1 MENNN
6 QDDLYQKEKKE
17 SLNMNLN
24 TSELPTQKNSTLKKI
39 QFYVTM
45 VIGAIFLLLLL
56 FSFFKNMINNEKEEK
71 IVEVEAPKI
80 QKLEKVNLFTN
91 TKDNEKEI
99 ETSPFIVED
108 KANIF
113 EATQL
118 EKPPKPQII
127 KGATGTIIGS
137 NNNSKSNGVSS
148 KYVEQI
154 KDLEAQREALQN
166 FENTGTNSNSNKD
179 FDGDTFTPT
188 VAKLNK
194 FNPDLLLP
202 KGSYIGCSLDTRFVS
217 AIQGST
223 SCTVS
228 QNIYSS
234 NGNVLLIEKGSKLFG
249 TYKGDNANDGTSRYF
264 VVWQEVRTPN
274 HLRIPLNSG
283 SSDELGGA
291 GLEGEIDHKW
301 MMRFGS
307 SIMLSMVDDIFN
319 VLAYKMTNKNGGSNS
334 GNQIDYTENTRD
346 NASNI
351 ASIALEKFINIKP
364 TVYKQHGDLVGVYV
378 NRDVDFSQVYKITK
392 KR

>member
-234 NGNVLLIEKGSKLFG
+234 NGNVLLIGERFKI
-249 TYKGDNANDGTSRYF
+249 
-264 VVWQEVRTPN
+264 VW
-274 HLRIPLNSG
+274 
-283 SSDELGGA
+283 
-291 GLEGEIDHKW
+291 
-301 MMRFGS
+301 
-307 SIMLSMVDDIFN
+307 
-319 VLAYKMTNKNGGSNS
+319 
-334 GNQIDYTENTRD
+334 
-346 NASNI
+346 NI
-351 ASIALEKFINIKP
+351 
-364 TVYKQHGDLVGVYV
+364 
-378 NRDVDFSQVYKITK
+378 
-392 KR
+392 